1 MKLTRKQL
9 KKIIQE
15 EINKITKEGWGD
27 INDPYNPNADS
38 NLVQKEMGM
47 QIPQGEDILD
57 MIDDSQPGDLIYYG
71 MSGLRKMQAAVE
83 KELGETE
90 NEYRKFHDGD
100 VSWAEDNIV
109 PLQQM
114 HDKITQA
121 MKDAI
126 DMGFGEV

>member
-9 KKIIQE
+9 VQIIKEEVSKIFS
-15 EINKITKEGWGD
+15 EGME
-27 INDPYNPNADS
+27 
-38 NLVQKEMGM
+38 V
-47 QIPQGEDILD
+47 PQGEAMLD
-57 MIDDSQPGDLIYYG
+57 MIYDSRPGDLIYYG
-71 MSGLRKMQAAVE
+71 VSALRRMQAEIENEIIEAE
-83 KELGETE
+83 KE
-90 NEYRKFHDGD
+90 YHKFHDGD
-100 VSWAEDNIV
+100 TSWAEDNIV